1 MKQNIVLT
9 ALAILCCTCALRT
22 QQPPTGESFRGAKPA
37 AANPVLGLGDTWAL
51 VVGISNYQNQ
61 TDLHYAHRDAGV
73 FVQYLRSPAGGSVD
87 EARLKVLINEDAT
100 MANFAMALDELLERV
115 NPGDFVII
123 YFSGHG
129 DVETRLSSKP
139 GYLLCWDAPSR
150 VYTSGGAYN
159 VRDLQ
164 DFVTTL
170 SSEKMAKIALYIDAC
185 HSGSLA
191 GGSTGASI
199 TNETLAK
206 QFARETKILS
216 CQSNELSLESSKYG
230 GGRGLF
236 SFHLINGLYG
246 EADQNNDQVVTLH
259 ELDRYLNEWVP
270 KDADPN
276 PQYPVSIGSKTE
288 KLSVVNAETLAMVR
302 EAQNSGAGTLGSVTG
317 KGLEAFFTD
326 GDSVPRARYE
336 AFQAALL
343 NKQFFEPRGA
353 CADDLYAEL
362 MADNRFDNLRGVIK
376 RNYAAALLND
386 AQTAVNEYL
395 VASPDELRRRWQY
408 DNSYAQYPRCIGR
421 AAELLGEQHYLY
433 DNIQVQEYYFTG
445 LNLRLEGEREKDN
458 QLFTAAGAWQYKA
471 LAIDSSAAHVY
482 NELGLLA
489 QRLEDY
495 GLSVNLFKKAIALS
509 PKWVLPWANMCGS
522 FVDADQYD
530 EAIETGL
537 KAIELNDSF
546 ALAHYNLGV
555 AYRFTN
561 NPEKA
566 RYHMLEAQRL
576 DPEDPF
582 AYYQLGDIYLKEK
595 DFPNAEKMFRIFAER
610 VPADADGFFN
620 LGLVSDKQ
628 DKAAEALTWYLK
640 ALEVDSQYHQAR
652 LAAGWSYIDAKQ
664 YGAAE
669 AAFNTFLQQLGDKT
683 SWSPYYGL
691 ACIFSVQNK
700 PTQALDNLERAFQKG
715 FDNLKY
721 LNGDARM
728 NNIRKHPRYKQ
739 LLLQYFNES
748 R

>member
-1 MKQNIVLT
+1 MKKNIVLT
-9 ALAILCCTCALRT
+9 ALAMLCCTCMLLA
-22 QQPPTGESFRGAKPA
+22 QQPPVDVFSKGAKPA
-37 AANPVLGLGDTWAL
+37 DATPVLGLGDTWAL
-51 VVGISNYQNQ
+51 VVGISDYQHQ
-61 TDLHYAHRDAGV
+61 TDLHYAHRDAGA
-73 FVQYLRSPAGGSVD
+73 FVQYLRSPAGGSID
-87 EARLKVLINEDAT
+87 TARLKVLLNEKAT
-100 MANFAMALDELLERV
+100 MANLAMALDELLERV

-129 DVETRLSSKP
+129 DVETRLSAKP

-236 SFHLINGLYG
+236 SFHLINGLYS

-288 KLSVVNAETLAMVR
+288 KLSVVNAEALAMIR
-302 EAQNSGAGTLGSVTG
+302 EARNSGASTLGSVTG
-317 KGLEAFFTD
+317 KGLETFFTD
-326 GDSVPRARYE
+326 VDSVPRTRYE

-343 NKQFFEPRGA
+343 NKQFFEPQGT

-362 MADNRFDNLRGVIK
+362 MADNHFDNLRGVIR

-386 AQTAVNEYL
+386 AQSAVNEYL

-408 DNSYAQYPRCIGR
+408 DNRYAQYPRCIGR
-421 AAELLGEQHYLY
+421 AAELLGEKHYLY
-433 DNIQVQEYYFTG
+433 DDIRAQEYYFTG
-445 LNLRLEGEREKDN
+445 LNLRLEGERDKEN
-458 QLFTAAGAWQYKA
+458 QLFTAASAWQYKA
-471 LAIDSSAAHVY
+471 LALDSSAAHVY

-489 QRLEDY
+489 QSMKDY
-495 GLSVNLFKKAIALS
+495 GLSVDLFRKAIALS
-509 PKWVLPWANMCGS
+509 PRWVLPWANMCGS
-522 FVDADQYD
+522 FVEADQYD

-537 KAIELNDSF
+537 KAIELNDTF

-555 AYRFTN
+555 AYRFTDTLD
-561 NPEKA
+561 KA
-566 RYHMLEAQRL
+566 LHHVLEAQRL
-576 DPEDPF
+576 DPEDPY
-582 AYYQLGDIYLKEK
+582 AHYQLGAIYLREK
-595 DFPNAEKMFRIFAER
+595 DFVQSEKMYRIFSEL
-610 VPADADGFFN
+610 VPADADGYFN

-652 LAAGWSYIDAKQ
+652 LAAAWSYIEVQQ

-700 PTQALDNLERAFQKG
+700 PALALDNLEQAFQKG

-721 LNGDARM
+721 LNGDVRM